1 MTGARKLGTGV
12 AMGSAMEKLR
22 ERQQEKEAERR
33 QRSNELMEAGKQRA
47 SSGSTTMGS

>member
-1 MTGARKLGTGV
+1 MTGARKLGTGA

-22 ERQQEKEAERR
+22 QRQQEKEAERR
-33 QRSNELMEAGKQRA
+33 QRSSELMEAGRERA